1 MERQI
6 GILEFWF
13 FLLLS
18 DLIAHYI
25 AMHMQVAKCE
35 YRALTIMFIYFAI
48 EEAQM
53 LTI

>member
-6 GILEFWF
+6 RDSDVLV
-13 FLLLS
+13 FLVLS
-18 DLIAHYI
+18 ALITRDI